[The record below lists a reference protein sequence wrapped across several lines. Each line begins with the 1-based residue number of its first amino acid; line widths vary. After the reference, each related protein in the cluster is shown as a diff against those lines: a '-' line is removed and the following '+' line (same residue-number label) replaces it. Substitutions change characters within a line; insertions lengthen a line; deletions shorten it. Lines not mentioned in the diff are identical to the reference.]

1 MEMNLVLAL
10 VLIVLVSAISAGVAA
25 YFAQKRGQQLGH
37 QLGRQEEID
46 RQNKRIQDAQDQA
59 THIIATAETEAKERR
74 LAIKEEEV
82 QKRNELEAEVT
93 RRRKELERIEER
105 LQNRL
110 DSAERRLEQI
120 EVRERK
126 LNQRQSQLDQR
137 TAKLDKMEEEWSAE
151 LQRVAQMNLD
161 EARQALLAEVEKHSR
176 QEMARTVREVE
187 AQVADEAD
195 RRAREIITMAIE
207 RVASDHVAE
216 YAVSSVDLPSDE
228 MKGRII
234 GRQGRNIRAI
244 EQALGVD
251 LVVDD
256 TPEAIIIS
264 SFDPIRREVAR
275 MTLSKLV
282 ADGRIHPAR
291 IEKEV
296 EKAQQ
301 EIDRVIMEA
310 GEQAIIEAGAQGLH
324 REIQKLLGRLKFR
337 TSYGQNQLYH
347 AIETSHIAGVIASE
361 LHANVKVARLGGLL
375 HDLGK
380 AVSHEIDGPH
390 AIVGGEIARRFG
402 VNEVVVN
409 CIASHHGEVEPQSI
423 EAVIVAAADAISGAR
438 PGARRESLETYIK
451 RVSELEDIGNSFEGV
466 SQTFAIQAGREIR
479 VIVRPED
486 VDDMAA
492 INLSKEIAKKIED
505 NLQYPGQIRVTVVRE
520 TRAVEYAK

>member
-1 MEMNLVLAL
+1 M
-10 VLIVLVSAISAGVAA
+10 
-25 YFAQKRGQQLGH
+25 
-37 QLGRQEEID
+37 
-46 RQNKRIQDAQDQA
+46 
-59 THIIATAETEAKERR
+59 
-74 LAIKEEEV
+74 
-82 QKRNELEAEVT
+82 
-93 RRRKELERIEER
+93 
-105 LQNRL
+105 
-110 DSAERRLEQI
+110 
-120 EVRERK
+120 
-126 LNQRQSQLDQR
+126 
-137 TAKLDKMEEEWSAE
+137 
-151 LQRVAQMNLD
+151 
-161 EARQALLAEVEKHSR
+161 
-176 QEMARTVREVE
+176 
-187 AQVADEAD
+187 
-195 RRAREIITMAIE
+195 
-207 RVASDHVAE
+207 ASDHVAE

-282 ADGRIHPAR
+282 ADGRIHPTR

-301 EIDRVIMEA
+301 EIERVILEA
-310 GEQAIIEAGAQGLH
+310 GEQAIIETGAQGLH

-347 AIETSHIAGVIASE
+347 AIETAHIAGVIASE

-380 AVSHEIDGPH
+380 AVSHEIEGPH
-390 AIVGGEIARRFG
+390 AIVGAEIAKRYG
-402 VNEVVVN
+402 VSDVVVN
-409 CIASHHGEVEPQSI
+409 CIASHHGEVEPQSV

-451 RVSELEDIGNSFEGV
+451 RVTELEEIGTSFEGV
-466 SQTFAIQAGREIR
+466 SQAYAIQAGREIR
-479 VIVRPED
+479 VLVRPENI
-486 VDDMAA
+486 DDMAA

-505 NLQYPGQIRVTVVRE
+505 NLQYPGQIRVTVIRE
-520 TRAVEYAK
+520 TRSVEYAK

>member
-1 MEMNLVLAL
+1 MDAIVSIVIILLVGLLSAGGATYFAFRNGRTRGVQDEQARQKVLLQTAEEQAQRILTDADTQIKQRELVL
-10 VLIVLVSAISAGVAA
+10 
-25 YFAQKRGQQLGH
+25 
-37 QLGRQEEID
+37 
-46 RQNKRIQDAQDQA
+46 
-59 THIIATAETEAKERR
+59 
-74 LAIKEEEV
+74 KEEQV
-82 QKRNELEAEVT
+82 QMRNQMEEEQG
-93 RRRKELERIEER
+93 RRRKEMERIEER

-110 DSAERRLEQI
+110 DSAERRLEQL
-120 EVRERK
+120 ESRERK
-126 LNQRQSQLDQR
+126 LTQRESKIDQR
-137 TAKLDKMEEEWSAE
+137 EAKIKTMEDAQEAE
-151 LQRVAQMNLD
+151 LQRVAQMTRE
-161 EARQALLAEVEKHSR
+161 EAQGVLLARVEQGAR
-176 QEMARTVREVE
+176 QEMARTLREVE
-187 AQVADEAD
+187 AEVAEEAD
-195 RRAREIITMAIE
+195 RRAREIVTMAIE
-207 RVASDHVAE
+207 RIASDHVSE

-244 EQALGVD
+244 EQAVGVD

-275 MTLSKLV
+275 MALSKLV
-282 ADGRIHPAR
+282 ADGRIHPTR

-296 EKAQQ
+296 EQARH
-301 EIDRVIMEA
+301 EIDRMILEA
-310 GEQAIIEAGAQGLH
+310 GEQATIETNTQGIH

-347 AIETSHIAGVIASE
+347 AIETAHIAAIIASE

-375 HDLGK
+375 HDIGK

-390 AIVGGEIARRFG
+390 AIVGAEIAKRYG
-402 VNEVVVN
+402 VNEIVVN

-451 RVSELEDIGNSFEGV
+451 RVTELEEIGNSFEGV

-479 VIVRPED
+479 VIVRPEA
-486 VDDMAA
+486 VDDFAA
-492 INLSKEIAKKIED
+492 IQLSKDIAKKIED
-505 NLQYPGQIRVTVVRE
+505 NLQYPGQIRVTVIRE
-520 TRAVEYAK
+520 TRAVDYAK

>member
-1 MEMNLVLAL
+1 MEISLVVAI
-10 VLIVLVSAISAGVAA
+10 VLILLVSAIAAAGAGYVAFNRGRA
-25 YFAQKRGQQLGH
+25 LGQQAE
-37 QLGRQEEID
+37 QD
-46 RQNKRIQDAQDQA
+46 RQAKLLQDAQDQA
-59 THIIATAETEAKERR
+59 ARILADVETEVKQQR
-74 LAIKEEEV
+74 LTVKEEEV
-82 QKRNELEAEVT
+82 KTRNELEAEVT

-110 DSAERRLEQI
+110 DTAERRLEQM
-120 EVRERK
+120 ETRERK
-126 LNQRQSQLDQR
+126 LNQRQNQLDQR
-137 TAKLDKMEEEWSAE
+137 TAKLDKAEEEWTAE
-151 LQRVAQMNLD
+151 LQRVAQMSQD
-161 EARQALLAEVEKHSR
+161 EARQVLLDQVEKGTR
-176 QEMARTVREVE
+176 QEMARTIREVE
-187 AQVADEAD
+187 AQTAEEAD

-301 EIDRVIMEA
+301 EIDHIIMEA
-310 GEQAIIEAGAQGLH
+310 GEQAIVEAGAQGLH
-324 REIQKLLGRLKFR
+324 REIQKLLGRLKYR
-337 TSYGQNQLYH
+337 TSYGQNQLFH
-347 AIETSHIAGVIASE
+347 ASETSNIAGIIASE

-380 AVSHEIDGPH
+380 AVSHEIEGPH
-390 AIVGGEIARRFG
+390 AIIGAEIAKRFG
-402 VNEVVVN
+402 VPDVVVN
-409 CIASHHGEVEPQSI
+409 CIASHHGEVEPQSV

-451 RVSELEDIGNSFEGV
+451 RVTALEEIGNSFAGV

-486 VDDMAA
+486 VDDLAA

-505 NLQYPGQIRVTVVRE
+505 NLQYPGQIRVTVIRE
-520 TRAVEYAK
+520 RRAVEYAK